1 MSHPIVR
8 GYRGSVPDVR
18 ALVDRVRELGAPVQ
32 LVRADRVYGRD
43 HLLLAAEL
51 AARAVAE
58 GRARAND
65 VATETAVYAAG
76 ERQIGRALAFIGLT
90 RDVDEI
96 AAVVWDDGG
105 DALDTLASEMGWARD
120 DAVLDGDARS
130 LAAFGVSDVE
140 RAMLPP
146 ARWGDLVLE
155 RVALVDVLKA

>member
-1 MSHPIVR
+1 MSDPIVR
-8 GYRGSVPDVR
+8 GYRGRAPDVR
-18 ALVDRVRELGAPVQ
+18 ALVERVRAVGAPLQ

-90 RDVDEI
+90 PDVGEI
-96 AAVVWDDGG
+96 AAVAWG
-105 DALDTLASEMGWARD
+105 DAEPLDALASEMGWERD
-120 DAVLDGDARS
+120 DAVLDGDARA
-130 LAAFGVSDVE
+130 LDAFGVSDVE

-146 ARWGDLVLE
+146 ERWGDLVLE